1 MLVYYYLLEENTG
14 PERSY
19 GIRVECGADQAE
31 LRDLTPVAGRA
42 RGLLEAM
49 CRGAVTPVAVRD
61 VVEDWLLE

>member
-1 MLVYYYLLEENTG
+1 MLVHYYLLEENTG
-14 PERSY
+14 PERRY